1 MLGHILKINITT
13 KESIYMDM
21 AQPDFPFRQS
31 IELAKQVPETGFR
44 YHWKAEVNAPGLIIS
59 MWLGGS
65 DGTPFERSV
74 TRTIKSQECKNEC
87 PIQEMWYRVLVKIDR
102 QDFIIVNGN

>member
-13 KESIYMDM
+13 KESIYMDI
-21 AQPDFPFRQS
+21 AHPDFPFRQS

-44 YHWKAEVNAPGLIIS
+44 YHWKAEVDTLGLTIR
-59 MWLGGS
+59 MWVGGF
-65 DGTPFERSV
+65 GGKPFETCV

-87 PIQEMWYRVLVKIDR
+87 PIQEMWRRVLVKIDR